1 MLPAGMLEDGVRFF
15 FFEGRASWEGTDSDR
30 ETNTRTEE
38 YHVPDV
44 AKIKTKQK
52 L

>member
-1 MLPAGMLEDGVRFF
+1 MFNEKSVKFKITNPCFQTFF
-15 FFEGRASWEGTDSDR
+15 TIFFSTFFTEKLV
-30 ETNTRTEE
+30 EE